1 MQPVRSYLTRLLHLA
16 ILMVVIH
23 QLLTSTVM
31 ERPMPGEDP
40 ELPYSLHTW
49 IGTGGLF
56 VLMLFWLW
64 TLVRDR
70 AEIRLS
76 QLVPWFSPR
85 RLQSIGD
92 EALGVARHIV
102 RLRAPSLDVPAIS
115 SAVHGLG
122 LLLATFLAASGAAW
136 FFAFTGGPYGRIVLG
151 LHKLAGD
158 LMWAYLI
165 GHASMA
171 LLHQALGDKVFSRMF
186 GFGAQARN
194 SPAPAE

>member
-31 ERPMPGEDP
+31 ERPMPGDDP

-92 EALGVARHIV
+92 EAFGVARDIV
-102 RLRAPSLDVPAIS
+102 RLRPPSLDVPAIFERRARLG
-115 SAVHGLG
+115 SA
-122 LLLATFLAASGAAW
+122 
-136 FFAFTGGPYGRIVLG
+136 
-151 LHKLAGD
+151 AGD
-158 LMWAYLI
+158 
-165 GHASMA
+165 
-171 LLHQALGDKVFSRMF
+171 FSR
-186 GFGAQARN
+186 
-194 SPAPAE
+194 S

>member
-1 MQPVRSYLTRLLHLA
+1 M
-16 ILMVVIH
+16 
-23 QLLTSTVM
+23 
-31 ERPMPGEDP
+31 
-40 ELPYSLHTW
+40 
-49 IGTGGLF
+49 
-56 VLMLFWLW
+56 
-64 TLVRDR
+64 
-70 AEIRLS
+70 
-76 QLVPWFSPR
+76 
-85 RLQSIGD
+85 
-92 EALGVARHIV
+92 GVARDIV

-122 LLLATFLAASGAAW
+122 LLLATFLATSGAAW

-194 SPAPAE
+194 PPAPAE